1 MRMQLTLVWCLAI
14 VAACGGGDAQTPPDA
29 TPDTAID
36 APPPV
41 DAPPGF
47 CANED
52 RDDDYVE
59 GMVKVGANGY
69 SVVLVTSE
77 PAPDPKGN
85 YDWNIR
91 VLDPAMAPVDNLTIK
106 VVPFMPDH
114 GHGTAVQAIVTPT
127 GNGNYAISPINLFM
141 TGLWAVR
148 HGLRDATDTEVD
160 AVVYRFCVD

>member
-1 MRMQLTLVWCLAI
+1 MRVQLTTISWLAL
-14 VAACGGGDAQTPPDA
+14 VAACGGADPQTPPDA

-36 APPPV
+36 TPPA

-47 CANED
+47 CADED
-52 RDDDYVE
+52 RDDDYVA

-106 VVPFMPDH
+106 VFPFMPDH
-114 GHGTAVQAIVTPT
+114 GHGTSVQAVITL
-127 GNGNYAISPINLFM
+127 S
-141 TGLWAVR
+141 
-148 HGLRDATDTEVD
+148 
-160 AVVYRFCVD
+160 